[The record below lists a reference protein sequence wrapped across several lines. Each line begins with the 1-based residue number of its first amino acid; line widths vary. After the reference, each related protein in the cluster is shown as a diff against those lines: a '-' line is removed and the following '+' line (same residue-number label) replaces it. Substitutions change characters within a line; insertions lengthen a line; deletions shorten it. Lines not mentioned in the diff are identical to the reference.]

1 MVIVLNCVG
10 GRIIGPFHQTVKIW
24 SNLLDIQLAEYHYFW
39 QVSKRHF
46 WQVSDHHFCQVSD
59 HRLQSAQFRNIRYSV
74 AREQA
79 VALDASGA
87 VPASQPVVS
96 APRGEK

>member
-10 GRIIGPFHQTVKIW
+10 ERIIGPFHQTVKIW

-39 QVSKRHF
+39 QGSDCHF
-46 WQVSDHHFCQVSD
+46 CQGLDHHFCQGSD
-59 HRLQSAQFRNIRYSV
+59 HRLQSAQYRDIRYS
-74 AREQA
+74 AASKQA
-79 VALDASGA
+79 VALEASGA

>member
-10 GRIIGPFHQTVKIW
+10 ERIISPFHPTVKIW
-24 SNLLDIQLAEYHYFW
+24 SNLLDNQPAE
-39 QVSKRHF
+39 
-46 WQVSDHHFCQVSD
+46 HHFLSGFVS
-59 HRLQSAQFRNIRYSV
+59 SATIHAVSQYSV
-74 AREQA
+74 LYRARKQA
-79 VALDASGA
+79 VALDARGI